1 MHPEFFGSLDMNV
14 IWFDHLLFFIV
25 GIVLPV
31 MSIMTEKPTI
41 DAETGEEILFSK
53 TDLPPKK
60 HIYYTNGLILVI
72 GALVV
77 LTLWNVTYR
86 SFEVLGV
93 ITPTI
98 DPLVIG
104 ICIAIVLIYTIDTS
118 INFIKSKQTDDKSGD
133 LSNVMPTSW
142 SDYGHFV
149 FLAIAAGI
157 CEEIVFRGFL
167 INYINQM
174 LPNVYY
180 GYFIALVLP
189 ALIFSVSH
197 IYQGWF
203 AVLKIF
209 AISLL
214 FGALFIYSK
223 SLLLVC
229 LIHVS
234 VDLVSGAVMV
244 VVSRRN
250 EKEN

>member
-1 MHPEFFGSLDMNV
+1 LQPEFFGSLYMNI
-14 IWFDHLLFFIV
+14 IWFDHLLFFVI

-31 MSIMTEKPTI
+31 MSIMTEKPTF
-41 DAETGEEILFSK
+41 DAESGDEILFSK
-53 TDLPPKK
+53 SELPPKK

-77 LTLWNVTYR
+77 LTLWNVTFR
-86 SFEVLGV
+86 SFEVLG
-93 ITPTI
+93 IIFPQI
-98 DPLVIG
+98 DTLVIAL
-104 ICIAIVLIYTIDTS
+104 CLAIVMIYSIDTV
-118 INFIKSKQTDDKSGD
+118 INFIKSNKASTDTND
-133 LSNVMPTSW
+133 LSNIMPTSW

-167 INYINQM
+167 INYINEM
-174 LPNVYY
+174 LPNLSYA
-180 GYFIALVLP
+180 YFIALVFP

-214 FGALFIYSK
+214 FGALFIFSK

-229 LIHVS
+229 LIHVL
-234 VDLVSGAVMV
+234 VDLISGAVMV
-244 VVSRRN
+244 VVFRKS
-250 EKEN
+250 EK